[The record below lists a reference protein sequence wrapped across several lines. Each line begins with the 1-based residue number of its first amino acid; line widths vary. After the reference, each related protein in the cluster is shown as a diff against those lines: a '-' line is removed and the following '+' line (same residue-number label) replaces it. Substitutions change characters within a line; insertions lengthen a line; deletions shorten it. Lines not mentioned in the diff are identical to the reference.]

1 MGAFVRQ
8 KATGGRL
15 KGILH
20 LAPHEEITVREG
32 GKKRGL
38 KMGLGKKSRG
48 YSGAGRGARKMG
60 ATVVT
65 VTP

>member
-1 MGAFVRQ
+1 MGAFVKQ

-38 KMGLGKKSRG
+38 KMGLGKNRG
-48 YSGAGRGARKMG
+48 AIAGLGAGQEKWGYEKFS
-60 ATVVT
+60 
-65 VTP
+65 